1 VKDDLVL
8 ETVVFLGTCACD
20 ESCAMLLCKADIMI
34 SLIELLKAKQEDDEI
49 VLQIVFV
56 FQQVLR
62 NESTRSYMIKETETP
77 AYLIDL
83 MHDKNSEIR
92 AVCDFCLDV
101 IATVDNNW
109 ASRIKLEK
117 FRNHNSQWLDMVES
131 QQTNEEETPD
141 FGPLDD
147 EDEDGVPPYYM
158 NQYSMDMINDSNDE
172 LESNARTNSGL
183 SNHSR
188 PISRYSRDLE
198 DIEIIN
204 TNDKLRQPDG
214 DGFYNN
220 NIINSGND
228 NIGHLT
234 EPYLVS

>member
-1 VKDDLVL
+1 MKDDLVL

-20 ESCAMLLCKADIMI
+20 ESCAMLLCKADIML

-62 NESTRSYMIKETETP
+62 NESTRGYMIKETETP

-101 IATVDNNW
+101 IATTDNSW

-131 QQTNEEETPD
+131 QQANEEEAQD

-147 EDEDGVPPYYM
+147 DDDGVPPYYS
-158 NQYSMDMINDSNDE
+158 YSMEMINDSNDE

-188 PISRYSRDLE
+188 PISRRV
-198 DIEIIN
+198 
-204 TNDKLRQPDG
+204 Q
-214 DGFYNN
+214 
-220 NIINSGND
+220 
-228 NIGHLT
+228 
-234 EPYLVS
+234 